1 MNDNSGFLPLEEGQG
16 GWRSEA
22 IRLPEK
28 DGATSL
34 AWLRTDETK
43 CFRRTFV
50 KQLRP
55 ELRDQTRYRALFY
68 KEYEVGSRLSSV
80 HIPAYYDLEENAD
93 GDVAISMEYVEGMT
107 LAEILETA
115 PERFQT
121 AEAIRSLMVQMVE
134 AVQALHRAN
143 VLHLDIKPENI
154 IITSH
159 TGNVVLVDLGFAF
172 SSEWPATMGRTPLFA
187 APEQKVGNTDDIG
200 PHTDIFMV
208 GRIAETVA
216 KQCGVALPHDLA
228 EVVARCTAER
238 IADRF
243 ARADDVAAA
252 LAAAA
257 PGSSSP
263 RSSRRMG
270 KRWLWLLG
278 VLAIVAL
285 ALAAGW
291 SRVVPQVVGGYYA
304 LVSDETF
311 TCDTLRYHVLS
322 WTDATV
328 EVVRGDDYDV
338 LGDADIP
345 SIVNDGYR
353 DYEVRGIGDNAF
365 SHCDSLLSVVF
376 PPTLERIGTSAFA
389 YCGQLSTI
397 NLPDGLALLGDS
409 AFTCCWHLR
418 EVRIP
423 PTITTIPVRC
433 FSDCAPGLRS
443 VSLPRG
449 VTTIERDAFCGS
461 HRLRRIVLPE
471 GLTTI
476 GRGAF
481 WTCTDLDS
489 VVIPSTVVKY
499 GDFCFQGC
507 DSLRTLTLLSP
518 QPVATTNILA
528 EKGKRPNID
537 LYVPA
542 ASLELYRSV
551 FPWSMCRVV
560 VSNE

>member
-1 MNDNSGFLPLEEGQG
+1 MMNDNSGFLPLEEGQSV
-16 GWRSEA
+16 WRSEA

-28 DGATSL
+28 DGSTSL

-55 ELRDQTRYRALFY
+55 ELREQTRYRALFY

-115 PERFQT
+115 PERFQSS
-121 AEAIRSLMVQMVE
+121 EAIRSLMVQMVE

-187 APEQKVGNTDDIG
+187 APEQKAGNTEAIG
-200 PHTDIFMV
+200 PHTDIYMV
-208 GRIAETVA
+208 GRIAETVT
-216 KQCGVALPHDLA
+216 KRCGVTLPDDLA
-228 EVVARCTAER
+228 ELVARCTAER

-243 ARADDVAAA
+243 ARSEDVAAA

-257 PGSSSP
+257 PGTGAP
-263 RSSRRMG
+263 LSSRR
-270 KRWLWLLG
+270 KVKSLLWLLCM
-278 VLAIVAL
+278 LAIVVL

-291 SRVVPQVVGGYYA
+291 SRVVPPIVGSYYA

-311 TCDTLRYHVLS
+311 TSDTLRYHVLS
-322 WTDATV
+322 WAEATV

-345 SIVNDGYR
+345 SVVNDGHR
-353 DYEVRGIGDNAF
+353 DYQVRAIGDNAF

-389 YCGQLSTI
+389 YCGQLSTV
-397 NLPDGLALLGDS
+397 NLPDGVTTLGDS

-418 EVRIP
+418 EIRIP
-423 PTITTIPVRC
+423 PTVTTIPVRC
-433 FSDCAPGLRS
+433 FSDCTPGLRS

-449 VTTIERDAFCGS
+449 ITTIERDAFCGS
-461 HRLRRIVLPE
+461 HRLRRIELPE

-481 WTCTDLDS
+481 WKCTDLDS
-489 VVIPSTVVKY
+489 VTIPSTMVKY

-507 DSLRTLTLLSP
+507 DSLHTLTLLSP

-537 LYVPA
+537 LFVPL
-542 ASLELYRSV
+542 ASLELYKRV
-551 FPWSMCRVV
+551 FPWSMC
-560 VSNE
+560 SLHSM

>member
-1 MNDNSGFLPLEEGQG
+1 MNDNSGFIPLEEGQG
-16 GWRSEA
+16 AWRSEA

-55 ELRDQTRYRALFY
+55 ELREQTQYRALFY
-68 KEYEVGSRLSSV
+68 KEYEVGSRLSSA

-107 LAEILETA
+107 LVEILETV

-121 AEAIRSLMVQMVE
+121 LEAIRSLMAQLVE
-134 AVQALHRAN
+134 ALQTLHHSN

-172 SSEWPATMGRTPLFA
+172 SSEWPATIGRTSFFA
-187 APEQKVGNTDDIG
+187 APEQNAGNAEDIG
-200 PHTDIFMV
+200 PHTDIYMV

-216 KQCGVALPHDLA
+216 KKCDITLSDDLA
-228 EVVARCTAER
+228 AVVNRCSAER

-243 ARADDVAAA
+243 SCAEDVAAA
-252 LAAAA
+252 LASAA
-257 PGSSSP
+257 PATGTPQSSL
-263 RSSRRMG
+263 RMG
-270 KRWLWLLG
+270 KRKLWLLCM
-278 VLAIVAL
+278 LAIVVITLVAR
-285 ALAAGW
+285 W
-291 SRVVPQVVGGYYA
+291 CRVVPHIAGYYYA
-304 LVSDETF
+304 LVTDETF
-311 TCDTLRYHVLS
+311 TCDTLRYRVLS
-322 WTDATV
+322 WTEATV

-345 SIVNDGYR
+345 SVVNDGHR
-353 DYEVRGIGDNAF
+353 DYEVRAIGNNAF

-389 YCGQLSTI
+389 YCSQLSTI
-397 NLPDGLALLGDS
+397 NMPDGIAALGDS

-418 EVRIP
+418 EIRIP
-423 PTITTIPVRC
+423 PTVTTIPVRC
-433 FSDCAPGLRS
+433 FSDCSPGLES

-461 HRLRRIVLPE
+461 HRLRRIELPE

-476 GRGAF
+476 ERGAF

-489 VVIPSTVVKY
+489 VTIPSTVVKY

-507 DSLRTLTLLSP
+507 DSLHTLTLLSP

-537 LYVPA
+537 LFVPL
-542 ASLELYRSV
+542 ASLELYKRV
-551 FPWSMCRVV
+551 FPWSLCRVQAG
-560 VSNE
+560 N